1 MYSNILGARFLDQ
14 VFTSLQ
20 RPLLNHLA
28 RLGIVQASVIQRLAI
43 PRILE
48 GRNVLLIAPTGTGKT
63 LAAVLPVFDMFLSR
77 RQGGEFT
84 ERGVKILYVTPLRA
98 LNRDIYR
105 RVTALGSELGIDV
118 QVRHGDTSVKV
129 RETQA
134 KHPPDMLI
142 TTPETLQAILPG
154 KRLRKHLKAVRWVI
168 VDEIHEL
175 ATDKRGAQLSLALE
189 RLRELTGEEYQRLGL
204 SATVGEP
211 ETVASFL
218 AGANRP
224 VMVIKSPEVKMREV
238 SVEFNYPDGSDVEE
252 GERIGVP
259 ASYVSKVK
267 RILELT
273 SKSQSTLIFSNTR
286 EHAEAIGSMIKAL
299 SPGASIMVHHGSL
312 SRELREEA
320 EKGFLE
326 GKIKGIVC
334 TSSMELGID
343 VGTVDLVV
351 HYLSPRQA
359 VRLVQRVGRSGHSVE
374 AVPRG
379 RIIASWADDILESAV
394 IVQRAGEEDLE
405 PPEIPE
411 SPYDVLA
418 HQIVGLTLDE
428 GRLSVDEIYRV
439 VKRAYPYRSLTVEE
453 LLEALSQME
462 KLGLI
467 RVRGEEVSPRAPRAH
482 RYYYENLSVIP
493 DVKRYDVYDFV
504 GKRRIG
510 TLDQEFA
517 VKRCHPNVK
526 IIMHGHTW
534 TVVSRDDENLKVE
547 VEPSPPTLEAIPSWE
562 GEIIPVDF
570 KTALRVGQLREL
582 VADRINAG
590 VDTAKVVEELKA
602 TLNLNE
608 GAARKVVETV
618 ENHVKRHS
626 LPTHNRIMVERCE
639 NVVIV
644 HACFGNRVNETLGI
658 LLTSLLKSRYGV
670 NFVYQ
675 VDPYRVG
682 ITCPYPVNPI
692 LIKETLTSIRVEDV
706 KPLVGSA
713 VEESETFTWR
723 HWHVARR
730 FGVVEKKADYRP
742 GKAKMLIDVFKGTI
756 LFQEAV
762 KEVYREKLDLPRTEA
777 VIGLINEG
785 RIKVDLDYA
794 KDPSPLAAPMLD
806 KLVPQGLLR
815 PLVSDKPTPSIVEE
829 RLNSA
834 TVKLIC
840 MHRGDWEGVRIVG
853 NLPTVIRCPKCKS
866 TLIAS
871 THPSDVNL
879 MKVVKKKLRGGKLT
893 GEEQSA
899 WMRGWRSAGLIQIY
913 GKRAVVALAG
923 HGVGPTAA
931 VRILK
936 SPVKSEEEFY
946 MNILK
951 AERLYAR
958 TRSFWD

>member
-1 MYSNILGARFLDQ
+1 VCGFLDQ
-14 VFTSLQ
+14 AFTSLQ

-28 RLGIVQASVIQRLAI
+28 RSGITRASVIQRLAI

-77 RQGGEFT
+77 RQGGEFKD
-84 ERGVKILYVTPLRA
+84 RGVKILYITPLRA
-98 LNRDIYR
+98 LNRDVYR
-105 RVTALGSELGIDV
+105 RVMTLGNELGIDV
-118 QVRHGDTSVKV
+118 QVRHGDTSMKV
-129 RETQA
+129 REKQA
-134 KHPPDMLI
+134 KLPPDMLI

-154 KRLRKHLKAVRWVI
+154 KRLRSHLKAVRWVI

-175 ATDKRGAQLSLALE
+175 AMDKRGVQLSLALE
-189 RLRELTGEEYQRLGL
+189 RLRDLTGEEYQRIGL

-218 AGANRP
+218 VGVNRT
-224 VMVIKSPEVKMREV
+224 VEVVKSPEVKVREV
-238 SVEFNYPDGSDVEE
+238 SVEFNYPNRNDVEE

-273 SKSQSTLIFSNTR
+273 SRSQSTLIFSNTR
-286 EHAEAIGSMIKAL
+286 EHAEAIGSMMKAL
-299 SPGASIMVHHGSL
+299 NPEASIMVHHGSL
-312 SRELREEA
+312 SKELREEA
-320 EKGFLE
+320 ERGFLE
-326 GKIKGIVC
+326 GKVKGIVC
-334 TSSMELGID
+334 TSSLELGID

-379 RIIASWADDILESAV
+379 RIIASWADDILEAAV

-418 HQIVGLTLDE
+418 HQIVGLTLDK
-428 GRLSVDEIYRV
+428 GRLTMDEIYRI
-439 VKRAYPYRSLTVEE
+439 VKRAHSYRSLTVEE
-453 LLEALSQME
+453 LQSVLSQME

-467 RVRGEEVSPRAPRAH
+467 KVRGEFVSPKAPRAH

-493 DVKRYDVYDFV
+493 DVKRYDVFDFI

-534 TVVSRDDENLKVE
+534 TVINRDDEKLKVE

-570 KTALRVGQLREL
+570 KTALKVGQLRE
-582 VADRINAG
+582 RIAKRVKSEVDAG
-590 VDTAKVVEELKA
+590 EVVEELKA
-602 TLNLNE
+602 KLNLNE
-608 GAARKVVETV
+608 GAARKVVETL

-626 LPTHNRIMVERCE
+626 LPTHNRILVEQYE
-639 NVVIV
+639 NIVVV
-644 HACFGNRVNETLGI
+644 HACYGNRVNETLGMM
-658 LLTSLLKSRYGV
+658 LTSLLKSRYGA
-670 NFVYQ
+670 NFLYQ
-675 VDPYRVG
+675 VDPYRIG
-682 ITCPYPVNPI
+682 ITCPHPVNPLI
-692 LIKETLTSIRVEDV
+692 IKETLTSLRVEDV
-706 KPLVGSA
+706 KPILDSA
-713 VEESETFTWR
+713 IEESEMFTWR

-730 FGVVEKKADYRP
+730 FGVVEKKADYKP
-742 GKAKMLIDVFKGTI
+742 LKAKMLVDVFKGSV

-762 KEVYREKLDLPRTEA
+762 KEVYSEKLDLPGTETI
-777 VIGLINEG
+777 IGLINEG
-785 RIKVDLDYA
+785 RIKVDLNYA
-794 KDPSPLAAPMLD
+794 KGPSPLAAPMLD

-815 PLVSDKPTPSIVEE
+815 PLVSDKPVPSIVEE
-829 RLNSA
+829 RLTST
-834 TVKLIC
+834 TVKLVC
-840 MHRGDWEGVRIVG
+840 MHKGDWEGVRIVG
-853 NLPTVIRCPKCKS
+853 NLPAVIRCPKCKS
-866 TLIAS
+866 TLIAAV
-871 THPSDVNL
+871 HFNDVNL
-879 MKVVKKKLRGGKLT
+879 MKAVKKKLRGGKLNV
-893 GEEQSA
+893 EEQA
-899 WMRGWRSAGLIQIY
+899 TWMRGWRSAGLIQIH

-923 HGVGPTAA
+923 HGVGPTMAT
-931 VRILK
+931 RILK

-946 MNILK
+946 MNILR

>member
-1 MYSNILGARFLDQ
+1 MDQ
-14 VFTSLQ
+14 VFTLLQ

-28 RLGIVQASVIQRLAI
+28 RSGIERASVIQRLAI

-77 RQGGEFT
+77 RQGGEFR

-105 RVTALGSELGIDV
+105 RVMALGSELGIDV
-118 QVRHGDTSVKV
+118 QVRHGDTSIKV

-154 KRLRKHLKAVRWVI
+154 KRLRKHLKAVRWVV

-175 ATDKRGAQLSLALE
+175 AMDKRGVQLSLALE
-189 RLRELTGEEYQRLGL
+189 RLRDLTGEEYQRIGL

-218 AGANRP
+218 AGANRA
-224 VMVIKSPEVKMREV
+224 VEVVKSPEVKMRDV
-238 SVEFNYPDGSDVEE
+238 SVEFNYPDRSDVEE

-286 EHAEAIGSMIKAL
+286 EHAEAIGSMMKAL
-299 SPGASIMVHHGSL
+299 NPEVPIKVHHGSL

-320 EKGFLE
+320 ERGFLE
-326 GKIKGIVC
+326 GEVKGIVC
-334 TSSMELGID
+334 TSSLELGID

-379 RIIASWADDILESAV
+379 RIIASWADDILEAAV

-418 HQIVGLTLDE
+418 HQIVGLTLDK
-428 GRLSVDEIYRV
+428 GRLTMDEIYRV

-453 LLEALSQME
+453 LQGVLSQME
-462 KLGLI
+462 KLGLV
-467 RVRGEEVSPRAPRAH
+467 RVRGESVYPKPPRAH

-493 DVKRYDVYDFV
+493 DVKRYDVYDFI

-534 TVVSRDDENLKVE
+534 TVINRDDENLKVE

-570 KTALRVGQLREL
+570 KTALRVGQLRER
-582 VADRINAG
+582 VADRIEAELDAS
-590 VDTAKVVEELKA
+590 VIVEELKA
-602 TLNLNE
+602 ELNLNE
-608 GAARKVVETV
+608 GAARKVVEALRDQA
-618 ENHVKRHS
+618 KRHG
-626 LPTHNRIMVERCE
+626 LPTHNRILVERYE
-639 NVVIV
+639 NILVV
-644 HACFGNRVNETLGI
+644 HACYGNRVNETLA
-658 LLTSLLKSRYGV
+658 LMLTSLLKSRYGV
-670 NFVYQ
+670 NFTYQ
-675 VDPYRVG
+675 VDPYRIG
-682 ITCPYPVNPI
+682 ITCPHPVNPVVV
-692 LIKETLTSIRVEDV
+692 KEMLTSIRVEDV
-706 KPLVGSA
+706 KPILDSA
-713 VEESETFTWR
+713 IEDSEMLTWR

-730 FGVVEKKADYRP
+730 FGVVEKKADYKP
-742 GKAKMLIDVFKGTI
+742 MKARMLVDVFRGSVI
-756 LFQEAV
+756 LQEAV
-762 KEVYREKLDLPRTEA
+762 KEVYGEKLDLPGTET

-785 RIKVDLDYA
+785 RIRVDLEYA
-794 KDPSPLAAPMLD
+794 KEPSPLAAPMLD
-806 KLVPQGLLR
+806 KLVPHGLLR
-815 PLVSDKPTPSIVEE
+815 PLVSEKPVPSIVEE
-829 RLNSA
+829 RLTSA
-834 TVKLIC
+834 TVKLVC
-840 MHRGDWEGVRIVG
+840 MHKGDWEGVRVVG
-853 NLPTVIRCPKCKS
+853 NLPTVIRCPKCRS
-866 TLIAS
+866 TLIAAV
-871 THPSDVNL
+871 HPNDVDL
-879 MKVVKKKLRGGKLT
+879 MKAVKKKLRGGKLSV
-893 GEEQSA
+893 EEQA
-899 WMRGWRSAGLIQIY
+899 TWMRGWRSASLIQIY
-913 GKRAVVALAG
+913 GKRAAVALAG
-923 HGVGPTAA
+923 HGVGPTMAA
-931 VRILK
+931 RILK

-946 MNILK
+946 MNILR